1 MPVAASGRLRP
12 PETPSKTPGVP
23 AVKAAPFVPAELAAR
38 FETAARAQ
46 KFRVDRF
53 GEIAGCPL
61 LALTKRTPGPRP
73 RLYLSSGIHGDEPA
87 PPLALLELLESGFF
101 DARANW
107 FLVPLLN
114 PTGFARG
121 TRENA
126 DGIDLNRDY
135 KHLVSP
141 EIRAHVT
148 WLRHQPRFDFT
159 LCVHEDWE
167 STGFYLYELNPDG
180 RPSLAEPIVNAVAPV
195 CPIETAAIIDGR
207 ASAAAGIIRPAAD
220 PLLRELWPE
229 AIYLRA
235 HHTPLTYTLESPS
248 ALPLATRI
256 AALRTAI
263 TAAIEHGCLV

>member
-1 MPVAASGRLRP
+1 M
-12 PETPSKTPGVP
+12 P

-38 FETAARAQ
+38 FASAARAQ
-46 KFRVDRF
+46 KFRVERF

-73 RLYLSSGIHGDEPA
+73 RRYVSSGIHGDEPA
-87 PPLALLELLESGFF
+87 PPLALLALLESGFF
-101 DARANW
+101 DSRANW

-114 PTGFARG
+114 PTGFTRG

-135 KHLVSP
+135 LHLASP
-141 EIRAHVT
+141 EIRAHVA
-148 WLRHQPRFDFT
+148 WLRHQPAFDFT

-167 STGFYLYELNPDG
+167 SQGFYLYELNPDG
-180 RPSLAEPIVNAVAPV
+180 RPSLAEPMVGAVSRV
-195 CPIETAAIIDGR
+195 CPIETAAMIDGR
-207 ASAAAGIIRPAAD
+207 PSAAPGIIRPDAD

-235 HHTPLTYTLESPS
+235 HHTNLTYTLESPS
-248 ALPLATRI
+248 ALPLDVRI
-256 AALRTAI
+256 AALRAALTTALGPDV
-263 TAAIEHGCLV
+263 ARSA